1 MKLPIDNFQILGVGI
16 GTDARTILTILE
28 RRMEKSRFEGFS
40 KEALQR
46 RKVILIESSQVLL
59 DPEMR
64 KKYEETYT
72 EKNEKNVDKGI
83 EVEQNNKIA
92 ALILLLEAGQAE
104 ETLTLAKRE
113 IDSWRT
119 PVSDGGNSYRDL
131 TLIMDYATLDYAEK
145 LSAGRYYEASAEIIR
160 KRLEDN
166 DMPVLSNE
174 NKIQM
179 KEEIK
184 RLLPYRVLDMISRQN
199 DERVRKTGIDLLE
212 KLVHERGGLDSQSDL
227 YMSQKEFVAFFH
239 QIREYLTVQEQIE
252 LFTKWGGDGSKVSSF
267 LAGISLVASG
277 FAQRK
282 AEKVNAALTT
292 MQGIKREELEPIIA
306 NIHLLLGDIRT
317 AEKVFDRNAD
327 DALKEWT
334 KEQSSDK
341 LGQLCIWCE
350 EWLNRDVL
358 PGYRD
363 IRVDAN
369 LEAYFGDKD
378 VTAYLE
384 GLTDLCGAQG
394 HESKETTYRDS
405 KPGKVGQKA
414 TYRPVEETA
423 LLKKKKWMQR
433 VGTNIRYK
441 SKNLREGTN
450 EKMIILGTIAASIL
464 SLTLFSYFSLHKNK
478 EIGNEKTK
486 KANVLMDNA
495 NKLNDVEAENLKSI
509 LSKYIEIKKEVLMGG
524 SIPANAKE
532 YLSIQAIQRMEEEYK
547 GNKLKGVKQEISV
560 EIKDLKVVESK
571 KDAKKVLTRLRYSDK
586 TLDTNGKEIAKTPVH
601 DFYRYYKLISNG
613 NRWLVN

>member
-1 MKLPIDNFQILGVGI
+1 
-16 GTDARTILTILE
+16 
-28 RRMEKSRFEGFS
+28 
-40 KEALQR
+40 
-46 RKVILIESSQVLL
+46 
-59 DPEMR
+59 
-64 KKYEETYT
+64 
-72 EKNEKNVDKGI
+72 
-83 EVEQNNKIA
+83 
-92 ALILLLEAGQAE
+92 
-104 ETLTLAKRE
+104 
-113 IDSWRT
+113 
-119 PVSDGGNSYRDL
+119 
-131 TLIMDYATLDYAEK
+131 
-145 LSAGRYYEASAEIIR
+145 
-160 KRLEDN
+160 
-166 DMPVLSNE
+166 
-174 NKIQM
+174 
-179 KEEIK
+179 
-184 RLLPYRVLDMISRQN
+184 
-199 DERVRKTGIDLLE
+199 
-212 KLVHERGGLDSQSDL
+212 
-227 YMSQKEFVAFFH
+227 MSQKEFVAFFH